1 MADDNSDFVF
11 GFISGSRVSNK
22 PEFLHLTP
30 GVQLETGGNF
40 FWNIFSLFV
49 NTVSDLAFSEKVAS
63 EEGLVADSL
72 VGGVCLPLWGTFYI
86 SGYADPFPGS
96 PERQPAG
103 GTALYAIKH
112 SP

>member
-1 MADDNSDFVF
+1 MAGDNSDFVF

-40 FWNIFSLFV
+40 FWNIYSLFV

-72 VGGVCLPLWGTFYI
+72 VGGVCHYEVPSIFLGTLI
-86 SGYADPFPGS
+86 PFLGALKGN
-96 PERQPAG
+96 QQA
-103 GTALYAIKH
+103 AQLCLYAIKH